1 MPPRLIEQDTCPHCG
16 AELSSSKPRVCPECM
31 GSLQK
36 RYLASGCLTSAPK
49 LILLALVLHG
59 LLSVLGA

>member
-1 MPPRLIEQDTCPHCG
+1 MSPRLIEEDRCPHCG
-16 AELSSSKPRVCPECM
+16 IELEDPKPRVCPSCM

-49 LILLALVLHG
+49 LILFALLCEYAWSTVSG
-59 LLSVLGA
+59 